1 MKYLKVQSCKLR
13 NNKYIIALTQ
23 IRNIENFA
31 FITLLIF
38 ELLSRKILFV
48 NRKDKNNVL
57 KK

>member
-1 MKYLKVQSCKLR
+1 MKYLKVQSCKLH

-31 FITLLIF
+31 FITVLIF

>member
-1 MKYLKVQSCKLR
+1 MKYLKVQSCKLH
-13 NNKYIIALTQ
+13 NNKYIVALTQ

-31 FITLLIF
+31 FITVLIF

>member
-1 MKYLKVQSCKLR
+1 MKYLKVQSCKLH

-31 FITLLIF
+31 LITVLIF

>member
-1 MKYLKVQSCKLR
+1 MKYLKVQSCKVH

-31 FITLLIF
+31 FITVLIF